1 MAKVRVRA
9 RCLSKSSER
18 EDTTCPWWWGGG
30 CPGHPVPNTC
40 SLPRQRWGVGNVQG
54 PGLGSGQHRE
64 GLQTPPGTP
73 DTPRDGRGAE
83 GDSWSATSSVKVPI
97 SLKAGPRLEHGSGWG
112 SRPAWPPPPRV
123 MLVLESPRPALL
135 PLAWWG
141 GGCGS
146 PAPSSPAG
154 LGGVNHPSVCDSAL
168 ALKEARPHAD
178 AWDIPGMGQ
187 GPKLWPGG
195 GRKSL
200 LDQASGLAP

>member
-1 MAKVRVRA
+1 MLTASV
-9 RCLSKSSER
+9 
-18 EDTTCPWWWGGG
+18 
-30 CPGHPVPNTC
+30 
-40 SLPRQRWGVGNVQG
+40 
-54 PGLGSGQHRE
+54 
-64 GLQTPPGTP
+64 
-73 DTPRDGRGAE
+73 
-83 GDSWSATSSVKVPI
+83 ATSAPAHLGAGKTQ
-97 SLKAGPRLEHGSGWG
+97 AGPDA
-112 SRPAWPPPPRV
+112 PV
-123 MLVLESPRPALL
+123 LV
-135 PLAWWG
+135 G
-141 GGCGS
+141 GACGS